1 MRPRN
6 MLISPETISLCQ
18 NPISGVVLGQLA
30 FTEDFVE
37 NVK

>member
-1 MRPRN
+1 
-6 MLISPETISLCQ
+6 MLILVSSEIISMCQ
-18 NPISGVVLGQLA
+18 NPISGVVLGLLA